1 MNLYNYHTH
10 SFSLY
15 IVNNKFAK
23 LGHDSFFILFKKWTP
38 QNPGVSADLSIS
50 KRLQIKIIS
59 SKGKLKIQCLLCH

>member
-23 LGHDSFFILFKKWTP
+23 LGHDSFF
-38 QNPGVSADLSIS
+38 LSYL
-50 KRLQIKIIS
+50 KNGL
-59 SKGKLKIQCLLCH
+59 LKIQELLQT